1 MSKRPTLPQSF
12 AFDYEIL
19 EKIGEGSCGET
30 WLLQHRI
37 EKKRA
42 VLKFLKLQFVD
53 DNKAIEL
60 FEREAETLHSVNI
73 RNIPKFYGH
82 DTDQEGNGYLLQEY
96 IPYPSIQMML
106 DSGKKFSERETLQIA
121 RGIADILLQLQTQ
134 YSPPII
140 HRDIKP
146 SNILYNEQFHEVY
159 LIDFGAVA
167 HPQKRDGGSTVA
179 GTFGYMPPEQLFGDI
194 AIQSDFYALGATM
207 LHMLTG
213 ILPSQI
219 DVQSSYQIDVAA
231 ILNEK
236 APKSSPNLI
245 ALLSSMLSAD
255 ITKRPQTADI
265 LCKSIEHVLAYPR
278 DGIRQKVSEKFAAMS
293 NQFHRMMT
301 VENFEN
307 ANENPRKERWRRT
320 KKIVSHPLWKTTK
333 GVIQTSY
340 TKEGNVAL
348 EYTFEARGR
357 MWKGTAEVSSFGGKS
372 PAPCLV
378 RYDRLFPINNMLFA
392 IE

>member
-1 MSKRPTLPQSF
+1 MSKQPILPQSI

-19 EKIGEGSCGET
+19 KKIGEGACGET

-37 EKKRA
+37 EKRRA
-42 VLKFLKLQFVD
+42 VLKFLKLQLAGD
-53 DNKAIEL
+53 LKAIEL
-60 FEREAETLHSVNI
+60 FEREAKLLQSVSV
-73 RNIPKFYGH
+73 RGIPKFYGH
-82 DTDQEGNGYLLQEY
+82 LTDEEGNGCLLQEY
-96 IPYPSIQMML
+96 IPYPSIQTLL
-106 DSGKKFSERETLQIA
+106 DGGKKFTERETLQIA

-179 GTFGYMPPEQLFGDI
+179 GTFGYMPPEQIFGNI

-213 ILPSQI
+213 IFPGEISAQ
-219 DVQSSYQIDVAA
+219 VYQIDVPA
-231 ILNEK
+231 ILREK
-236 APKSSPNLI
+236 APDASQNMA
-245 ALLSSMLSAD
+245 ALLASMLSAD
-255 ITKRPQTADI
+255 IDKRPPTAEQ
-265 LCKSIEHVLAYPR
+265 LCKSLDHVLAYPK
-278 DGIRQKVSEKFAAMS
+278 DGFWQKISEKFAAMG
-293 NQFHRMMT
+293 NQFHRMMRVRT
-301 VENFEN
+301 FET
-307 ANENPRKERWRRT
+307 ADDNPRKDRWRRIRR
-320 KKIVSHPLWKTTK
+320 IVSHPLWKTTK
-333 GVIQTSY
+333 GTIQARKNDSII
-340 TKEGNVAL
+340 
-348 EYTFEARGR
+348 EYTFEAHGKT
-357 MWKGTAEVSSFGGKS
+357 WKGTAEISNTQIDY

-378 RYDRLFPINNMLFA
+378 RYDRLFPNNNMLFA